1 MSKEIY
7 YKTTLENYYF
17 FFILIFE
24 YFIPQIRLLLSRIVI
39 KFYKF
44 YVRKNFLSNRR
55 DESMISKFDFSFRKR
70 KFHSNFPWLDQ
81 KRSWNYPSANFRK
94 RLIFSGSIGRRKHAW
109 KSNECRHFDRD
120 TISIAYI
127 VSIYHRPTRAAARA
141 MKRNVLVA
149 FPRVIARLQHSSQR
163 PFLTTLNFGRSTGC
177 QSSVFR

>member
-70 KFHSNFPWLDQ
+70 KFHSNFPW
-81 KRSWNYPSANFRK
+81 P
-94 RLIFSGSIGRRKHAW
+94 G
-109 KSNECRHFDRD
+109 
-120 TISIAYI
+120 
-127 VSIYHRPTRAAARA
+127 
-141 MKRNVLVA
+141 
-149 FPRVIARLQHSSQR
+149 
-163 PFLTTLNFGRSTGC
+163 
-177 QSSVFR
+177 